1 MLVVLALAVYL
12 GSCARELP
20 TAPDLSP
27 VLQAYANPAAVVDGA
42 IMAEVADEIEDAAR
56 EIEDSEIF
64 DEILDVIR
72 GAQQEL
78 ENAVAMTCQGGAM
91 DGKTC
96 ASDED
101 CQGGTC
107 TGSSVL
113 VVGGIC
119 SGGSNGGGESA
130 ADADCPGDPDEG
142 IDPGTCAGGV
152 TLPSPTGAF
161 KIN

>member
-1 MLVVLALAVYL
+1 
-12 GSCARELP
+12 
-20 TAPDLSP
+20 
-27 VLQAYANPAAVVDGA
+27 
-42 IMAEVADEIEDAAR
+42 MAEVADEIEDAAR

-119 SGGSNGGGESA
+119 SGGSNGGGECA